1 MPQRSVVLIN
11 PPVEPGK
18 PPRYVPNGLAWV
30 AAALVDE
37 GIPVSIID
45 MDGYSLTDEQMVTM
59 LRDFDPIWLGIGGMI
74 TRYRDF
80 KRLVPMIRKVHP
92 SVTIIV
98 GNSGAATMP
107 HLYFQAGADV
117 AVKGEGE
124 PVVGPLT
131 RHILDGKPLEDIPG
145 LFLPDCVGGVF
156 PTTSAS
162 PMEID
167 SIAMPSWELFP
178 IERYLPQTAARVTD
192 RHVDIQV
199 SRGCPF
205 DCTFCYRQFG
215 RRLRKRQARRIIDEI
230 LFIRERYGL
239 SMFSFCDD
247 LFTVDKEWISCFCRQ
262 LVDEVGHISWR
273 CLGRVDTVDAEM
285 LKMMADS
292 GCQEIHYGV
301 ESASEIILRE
311 MNKRITPQ
319 QAEHAVE
326 LTRAAGI
333 EPICS
338 LIFGMPSETI
348 DTIRESVDFCV
359 RNHLLPF
366 THFATPYPGT
376 ALYEQA
382 KREARI
388 TDEEQYILSLGP
400 ATDFLIN
407 LTCMSDELFIAT
419 KRQADR
425 TIAMHLF
432 KQRGFRG
439 LLTRFIEH
447 LQQEGLKKTI
457 GKAYHTISGRV

>member
-1 MPQRSVVLIN
+1 MSRRTVVLIN

-30 AAALVDE
+30 AAALVKE
-37 GIPVSIID
+37 GIPVSVID
-45 MDGYSLTDEQMVTM
+45 MDGYSLTDSQAVTM
-59 LRDFDPIWLGIGGMI
+59 LRDYDPIWLGIGGMI
-74 TRYRDF
+74 TRYREF
-80 KRLVPMIRKVHP
+80 KRLVPLIRNIHPKVT
-92 SVTIIV
+92 VVV
-98 GNSGAATMP
+98 GNSGGATMP
-107 HLYFQAGADV
+107 HLYFRAGADV
-117 AVKGEGE
+117 AVRGEGE

-131 RHILDGKPLEDIPG
+131 RHVLEGIPLDDIPG
-145 LFLPDCVGGVF
+145 LFLPDVSGGVRA
-156 PTTSAS
+156 TTTAS

-167 SIAMPSWELFP
+167 TITMPAWDLFP
-178 IERYLPQTAARVTD
+178 IERYLPQTAARPAD

-215 RRLRKRQARRIIDEI
+215 RHLRKRQAQRIIDEI

-247 LFTVDKEWISCFCRQ
+247 LFTVDKEWISRFCRQ

-285 LKMMADS
+285 LRMMAES

-319 QAEHAVE
+319 QAEHAIE

-333 EPICS
+333 EPVCS
-338 LIFGMPSETI
+338 LIFGMPGETI
-348 DTIRESVDFCV
+348 DTIRKSVDFCI
-359 RNHLLPF
+359 RNNVLPF

-376 ALYEQA
+376 SLYEQA
-382 KREARI
+382 MRDGKI

-407 LTCMSDELFIAT
+407 LTRMSDATFIAT

-425 TIAMHLF
+425 TIAMHLLR
-432 KQRGFRG
+432 QRGLHG
-439 LLTRFIEH
+439 LVSRFLGHIK
-447 LQQEGLKKTI
+447 QEGLKKTM
-457 GKAYHTISGRV
+457 GKVYHTISGRS